1 MASTIFVDKLDP
13 QSGTALELGSSVDT
27 LTLPS
32 GATLTIAGTINAS
45 TGTATGF
52 GGGLVKQVVTSANT
66 TADTNSTTGYEDSG
80 NSIAIT
86 PSTATNK
93 VLVHFSIPI
102 NLYRASSTSCRYGW
116 KVLRDSTVIASGA
129 STGNYGILG
138 ASAEYSIGYVWNY
151 TIYDEPD
158 SASAQTYKV
167 QFANHEAGNLV
178 AQVSSNESNI
188 TALEIESS

>member
-1 MASTIFVDKLDP
+1 MASTILVDKIDP
-13 QSGTALELGSSVDT
+13 QSGTALEIGTSGDT
-27 LTLPS
+27 ITIPS
-32 GATLTIAGTINAS
+32 GVTFTNN
-45 TGTATGF
+45 GTATGF

-80 NSIAIT
+80 NSLAIT

-102 NLYRASSTSCRYGW
+102 NLYRASNTSCRYGW

-129 STGNYGILG
+129 STTNYGMLG
-138 ASAEYSIGYVWNY
+138 ASAEMVWGVVWNY

-158 SASAQTYKV
+158 STSAQTYKV

-188 TALEIESS
+188 TAMEIESS

>member
-1 MASTIFVDKLDP
+1 MVSQIKVNEIIK
-13 QSGTALELGSSVDT
+13 QSGSSIGIGE
-27 LTLPS
+27 S
-32 GATLTIAGTINAS
+32 GDTINITGNTAITGTLSS
-45 TGTATGF
+45 TGTSLA
-52 GGGLVKQVVTSANT
+52 GGLVKQVVTSANT
-66 TADTNSTTGYEDSG
+66 TADTNSTTSYEDSG
-80 NSIAIT
+80 NSLAIT

-102 NLYRASSTSCRYGW
+102 NLYRASGTSCRYGW

-129 STGNYGILG
+129 TSTNYGMLG
-138 ASAEYSIGYVWNY
+138 SSAEMVFGVVWNY

-167 QFANHEAGNLV
+167 QFANQETGNLV

-188 TALEIESS
+188 TAMEIESS

>member
-1 MASTIFVDKLDP
+1 MAKTKITLGSMGLTDADADRLLFWDDSAGAIAQLAASTNLTI
-13 QSGTALELGSSVDT
+13 SGTNVTA
-27 LTLPS
+27 S
-32 GATLTIAGTINAS
+32 GGK
-45 TGTATGF
+45 
-52 GGGLVKQVVTSANT
+52 LVQVVTSANT
-66 TADTNSTTGYEDSG
+66 TADTNSTTSYADSG
-80 NSIAIT
+80 NEVDIT
-86 PSTATNK
+86 PGTNTNK
-93 VLVHFSIPI
+93 ILVHFSIPI